1 MSMRINHNI
10 LAMNAHRNIWS
21 VQNDM
26 DAAVQR
32 LSSGM
37 RINYSWDDPT
47 GLGISERFR
56 AQIGG
61 MIEAEKNANYNVNLL
76 ATAEG
81 ALSVIDE
88 KLVRM
93 RAIAIQAS
101 NGALTSI
108 DRQVAN
114 VEFQQLKSEITRIAQ
129 VTNYNGLNLIDG
141 SFSATTASSATCLA
155 LGYNSAYTAGQG
167 TNGIKFHIGANNV
180 NGQDYYFVNL
190 GNMTASA
197 LGLASSDVC
206 NTANAQASIDNI
218 DAAITSKDTQ
228 RTFIGSMVERLNNTI
243 LNLQISQET
252 ATASESQLRDADM
265 ATEMMNFT
273 RAQILM
279 QTGISMMSQA
289 NMVPST
295 VAGVLG

>member
-10 LAMNAHRNIWS
+10 LALNAHRNLW
-21 VQNDM
+21 VTQNDM

-37 RINYSWDDPT
+37 RINYAWDDPT

-56 AQIGG
+56 AQISG
-61 MIEAEKNANYNVNLL
+61 MIEAEKNANYNINLL

-88 KLVRM
+88 KLIRM

-114 VEFQQLKSEITRIAQ
+114 VEFQQLKSEITRIANATQ
-129 VTNYNGLNLIDG
+129 YNGLNLLDG
-141 SFSATTASSATCLA
+141 SFSAGSANTGTCLG
-155 LGYNSAYTAGQG
+155 LGYSNATTTGD
-167 TNGIKFHIGANNV
+167 NGIKFHIGPNNV
-180 NGQDYYFVNL
+180 IGEDYYYVNL

-197 LGLASSDVC
+197 LGISASDVC
-206 NTANAQASIDNI
+206 NTANAQASIDAI
-218 DAAITSKDTQ
+218 DVAIQSKDTE
-228 RTFIGSMVERLNNTI
+228 RTFLGSMVERLNNTI
-243 LNLQISQET
+243 LNLQVGQET
-252 ATASESQLRDADM
+252 AVASESMIRDADM

-289 NMVPST
+289 NMIPST

>member
-1 MSMRINHNI
+1 MSMRINHNV
-10 LAMNAHRNIWS
+10 LAMTASRNLWVTQNALDTS
-21 VQNDM
+21 
-26 DAAVQR
+26 VQR

-37 RINYSWDDPT
+37 RINYAWDDPT

-56 AQIGG
+56 AQISG
-61 MIEAEKNANYNVNLL
+61 MVEAERNANYNVNLL

-101 NGALTSI
+101 NGSLSST

-114 VEFQQLKSEITRIAQ
+114 VEFQQLKSEITRIAN
-129 VTNYNGLNLIDG
+129 VTNYNGLNLINGD
-141 SFSATTASSATCLA
+141 FSASSLSTGSCLA
-155 LGYNSAYTAGQG
+155 LGYNNATISAGDNTL
-167 TNGIKFHIGANNV
+167 KFHIGANNTV
-180 NGQDYYFVNL
+180 GNDYYFVNL
-190 GNMTASA
+190 GSMTASS
-197 LGLASSDVC
+197 LGIGSNDVC
-206 NTANAQASIDNI
+206 DTATAQASIDAI
-218 DAAITSKDTQ
+218 DAAITSKDIE
-228 RTFIGSMVERLNNTI
+228 RTFIGSMVERLNNSI

-252 ATASESQLRDADM
+252 ATASESTIRDTDM
-265 ATEMMNFT
+265 AKEMMEFT

-289 NMVPST
+289 NSIPST